1 VAQAKQIL
9 RRVKSVTNTRKI
21 TRAMEMVASAKL
33 KGAQKKALDLKVY
46 ADHLLELL
54 QMALAHPGMG
64 YHSLLEERPA
74 DLKDEQGNPR
84 KPRTAIVLLA
94 SDKGLCGGFNTNVIK
109 EGLRVWREEAQ
120 ECGGFLVVGAKA
132 RDAIRREKLPLYREL
147 SLEQGKPH
155 FRDASKIISW
165 IVEHYRSK
173 AVDRVVLVYTDFVSP
188 LTQLP
193 KVLNLLPFSA
203 VVPDPDSSRSLYW
216 EPSAEEVL
224 DRLIP
229 EYLGGMVFR
238 ALLESTASEF
248 ASRRVAMKSA
258 TDNATDMI
266 ADLTLQYNRARQ
278 AAITQE
284 IAEIVGGA
292 SALE

>member
-1 VAQAKQIL
+1 MAQAKQIL

-33 KGAQKKALDLKVY
+33 KGAQRKAMDLKVY
-46 ADHLLELL
+46 AQHLQDLL
-54 QMALAHPGMG
+54 QTALAHPGMA
-64 YHSLLEERPA
+64 YHPLLQERSGE
-74 DLKDEQGNPR
+74 LTDEQGNPR
-84 KPRTAIVLLA
+84 KERTAVVLLS
-94 SDKGLCGGFNTNVIK
+94 SDKGLCGGYNSNVVK
-109 EGLRVWREEAQ
+109 EGLRVWREVAQ
-120 ECGGFLVVGAKA
+120 ESGGFIVVGSKG
-132 RDAIRREKLPLYREL
+132 RDAVRRENFPIYREL
-147 SLEQGKPH
+147 SLEHGQPR
-155 FRDASKIISW
+155 FQDALWVTDW
-165 IVEHYRSK
+165 IVDHYREK
-173 AVDRVVLVYTDFVSP
+173 AIDRVVLVYTEFVSP
-188 LTQLP
+188 LTQVPRTLD
-193 KVLNLLPFSA
+193 LLPFSA
-203 VVPDPDSSRSLYW
+203 VVPSPNENRSMYW
-216 EPSAEEVL
+216 EPSATAVL

-229 EYLGGMVFR
+229 EYLGGMVYR